1 MEKKKRFRPTVT
13 AYRELEE
20 ELAETKQRL
29 SNHLSANVRYAEDIA
44 KFTSKVSALE
54 NSNRLMEEELE
65 GVRKDKRDL
74 IERCKELINERQE
87 LKSRGFWARVFNL

>member
-13 AYRELEE
+13 AYRKLEE

-29 SNHLSANVRYAEDIA
+29 SNHLSANLRYAEDIA

-54 NSNRLMEEELE
+54 CSNRLMEEELE
-65 GVRKDKRDL
+65 RVRKDKRDL
-74 IERCKELINERQE
+74 IERCKELINERQK

>member
-29 SNHLSANVRYAEDIA
+29 SNHLSANVRYAEDIQ
-44 KFTSKVSALE
+44 KFSRQVSALE
-54 NSNRLMEEELE
+54 RSNRLMEEELE
-65 GVRKDKRDL
+65 RVRKANTELAKL
-74 IERCKELINERQE
+74 NCQLCKELQVI
-87 LKSRGFWARVFNL
+87 KSRGFWARVFNL